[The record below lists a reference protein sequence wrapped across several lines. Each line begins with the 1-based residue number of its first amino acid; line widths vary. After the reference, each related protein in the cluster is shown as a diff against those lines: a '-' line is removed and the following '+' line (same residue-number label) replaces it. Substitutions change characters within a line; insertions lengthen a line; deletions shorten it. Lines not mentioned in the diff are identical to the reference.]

1 MTPTI
6 PPFVRAE
13 GCCRL
18 LSTSSWGA
26 AVTSNVRSGLALAII
41 GGMAAVVGL
50 AGVEFLLPLGIVAA
64 LFGAV
69 YVVYGLLND

>member
-1 MTPTI
+1 M
-6 PPFVRAE
+6 
-13 GCCRL
+13 
-18 LSTSSWGA
+18 
-26 AVTSNVRSGLALAII
+26 TSNVRSGLALAII